1 MSAIKRIICP
11 VDIYKFHQEVAE
23 YALGLA
29 DSLNAKIFAVY
40 VLEPIPLSV
49 VVNMPALLEDDYE
62 QTMLRSAEERMKE
75 IISRFFRDDQDE
87 GRIAVGHAADEIAEI
102 AAQLSGDL
110 IVISSHCRTV
120 LCRALY
126 GSVTNN
132 VLAKAKIPVLVLR
145 PKET

>member
-1 MSAIKRIICP
+1 MSVIKRIICP

-49 VVNMPALLEDDYE
+49 AVNAPALLEGDYE
-62 QTMLRSAEERMKE
+62 QTMRRNAEEKMKE
-75 IISRFFRDDQDE
+75 IISRFFRADQDE
-87 GRIAVGHAADEIAEI
+87 GMIAVGHAADEIADI
-102 AAQLSGDL
+102 ADQLSGDL
-110 IVISSHCRTV
+110 IVISSHCRSV
-120 LCRALY
+120 LCRALH

-132 VLAKAKIPVLVLR
+132 VLAKARIPVLVIR